1 MASMNMVEQ
10 LEEQVYYLVRHI
22 FAINK
27 VIKIPY

>member
-10 LEEQVYYLVRHI
+10 LEEQVYFGRHI
-22 FAINK
+22 LAINK

>member
-10 LEEQVYYLVRHI
+10 LEEQVYLMRHI
-22 FAINK
+22 LAINK